1 MRKVFTENY
10 NYNMIDNST
19 FNNYTAEFHTLGC
32 KLNFAET
39 STIGKLLAE
48 KGVKRAHIG
57 ETPDICV
64 VNTCSVTEEADKKC
78 RQLIRRLT
86 KKYPDA
92 LMIVT
97 GCYAQLK
104 GNEIAKIEGVDI
116 VLGSEQ
122 KLDIVQYLDKW
133 LKDHEPTVEITPTK
147 DIRRFSPS
155 CSRGDRTRYF
165 LKVQDGCDYYCSYCT
180 IPKARG
186 RSRSGTIESLVSQA
200 REVALEGGREIVITG
215 VNIGDFGKNTG
226 EKIIDLFKELD
237 KIEGI
242 SRYRISSLEPD
253 LLTDEIIEFVA
264 QSRSFMPHFH
274 IPLQS
279 GSDPILKLMRRHYDS
294 ALFAE
299 KVHKIKALIPKA
311 FIGVD
316 LIVGARGESEE
327 LFNVSRDFVAS
338 LPITRLHVFPYSE
351 RPGTLALSI
360 DGVVD
365 QHTKSIRAGVMIN
378 ISEGKLKEF
387 TKQFLGTIRPVLF
400 EQPQKGNPMHGFTDN
415 YMKVYA
421 PFNPEYINKLALVR
435 LNEMND
441 DGSING
447 EVISAPDEI

>member
-1 MRKVFTENY
+1 
-10 NYNMIDNST
+10 MIDNSI
-19 FNNYTAEFHTLGC
+19 FNNYTAQFHTLGC

-39 STIGKLLAE
+39 STIGKILSE
-48 KGVKRAHIG
+48 RGIRRAHIG

-78 RQLIRRLT
+78 RQLIRRLV
-86 KKYPDA
+86 KKYPEA

-104 GNEIAKIEGVDI
+104 GQEIAKMDGVDI

-122 KLDIVQYLDKW
+122 KLDVAQYLDQW
-133 LKDHEPTVEITPTK
+133 MTDHQPKVEITPTK

-155 CSRGDRTRYF
+155 CSHGDRTRYF

-186 RSRSGTIESLVSQA
+186 RSRSGTIESLVAQA
-200 REVALEGGREIVITG
+200 REVAAEGGREIVITG

-226 EKIIDLFKELD
+226 EKIIDLFRALD
-237 KIEGI
+237 EVDGI

-264 QSRSFMPHFH
+264 QSRTFMPHFH

-294 ALFAE
+294 ALFAD
-299 KVHKIKALIPKA
+299 KVNKIKALIPDA

-327 LFNVSRDFVAS
+327 LFHVSRDFVDS

-351 RPGTLALSI
+351 RPGTLALTI
-360 DGVVD
+360 DGIVD
-365 QHTKSIRAGVMIN
+365 QHTKSVRAGEMIA
-378 ISEGKLKEF
+378 ISEKKLKDF
-387 TKQFLGTIRPVLF
+387 TAQFLGSVRPVLF
-400 EQPQKGNPMHGFTDN
+400 EQPQKGQPMHGFTDN
-415 YMKVYA
+415 YIKVITPYR
-421 PFNPEYINKLALVR
+421 PEYINRLALVK
-435 LNEMND
+435 LNDMND
-441 DGSING
+441 DCSVNA
-447 EVISAPDEI
+447 EVVSAPDEI